1 MTFRRVSSY
10 STDKPAQLERELAQ
24 LEENI
29 AAEFSSAR
37 SEVIPRPPIVTFI
50 ATPTR
55 NTIAILPGQQLSV
68 DTTNAQGNVV
78 FPALDPRNFGAIF
91 FLIKRS
97 ALNNLQTSCQ
107 DPSVLCNGAAFPVL
121 MSSGAVVFLCE
132 SSGYYRR

>member
-55 NTIAILPGQQLSV
+55 NTIAILPGQ
-68 DTTNAQGNVV
+68 
-78 FPALDPRNFGAIF
+78 
-91 FLIKRS
+91 
-97 ALNNLQTSCQ
+97 
-107 DPSVLCNGAAFPVL
+107 
-121 MSSGAVVFLCE
+121 
-132 SSGYYRR
+132 